1 MSTIDSRTKEEIE
14 NSQKQCKPIEEVK
27 KNEEISN

>member
-1 MSTIDSRTKEEIE
+1 MATTDKRTEEEIKIE
-14 NSQKQCKPIEEVK
+14 KEKCKPIEEVK